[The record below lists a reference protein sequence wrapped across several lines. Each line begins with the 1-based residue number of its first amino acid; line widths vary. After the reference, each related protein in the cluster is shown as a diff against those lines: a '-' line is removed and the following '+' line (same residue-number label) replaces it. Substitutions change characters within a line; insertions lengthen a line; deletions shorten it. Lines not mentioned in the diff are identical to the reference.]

1 MANVETIGKAAW
13 IDTSGRSKG
22 WTAVRWFY
30 ALWFISGSIV
40 TPLHALTGHPQL
52 PPVNPTARAFF
63 ETLLASGFLV
73 PIITLDYLIG
83 GLALTRR
90 QSTPLGLVLL
100 GPPTVVICGFHLWLS
115 HLYPVAILFGAGFAA
130 IVWNERSTL
139 KLLWNRPAPSAAT

>member
-1 MANVETIGKAAW
+1 MADAKTIGNAAW
-13 IDTSGRSKG
+13 VDTSRRSKG
-22 WTAVRWFY
+22 WTALRWLY

-40 TPLHALTGHPQL
+40 TPLHALTGHPHI

-100 GPPTVVICGFHLWLS
+100 GPPTVVICGFHFWLS
-115 HLYPVAILFGAGFAA
+115 HFYAVAILFGAGFAA
-130 IVWNERSTL
+130 MVWNERSTL
-139 KLLWNRPAPSAAT
+139 KLLWNRPT